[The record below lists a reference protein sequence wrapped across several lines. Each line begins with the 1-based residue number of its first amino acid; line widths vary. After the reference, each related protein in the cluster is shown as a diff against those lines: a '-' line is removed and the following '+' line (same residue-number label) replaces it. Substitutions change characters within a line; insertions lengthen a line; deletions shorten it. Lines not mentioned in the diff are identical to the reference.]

1 MERFA
6 SPVVRMESAGQVVLW
21 HGLTGRYAALAPQ
34 LVADIEACPPG
45 LGTPPD
51 LKPVTERLHRLHLL
65 AESAAPDLS
74 RLIPA
79 ASRLLLLLPA
89 VPALWLPMPA
99 VRTPGG
105 HAYAER
111 RLTAGEL
118 AFWRQINGA
127 RTVAA
132 AATRAG
138 LPLEEA
144 LAFLAELTHPSV
156 QAVQLRERPVQRRDF
171 ALERLVAPERPP
183 SARPAH
189 QRGRHGETTL
199 DHYHVFSIDDA
210 ATHFDDRET
219 TVAHAFGTPHR
230 GLGNQRYG
238 ARLYSALD
246 ARGLSPEDGGITLEI
261 GPGTGELA
269 GAWLAAREAA
279 GHHGPYRRL
288 DRSGALLEAQALA
301 APGSTGVL
309 GNATHLP
316 LPARSV
322 DLVLSNE
329 VIADLSAVPWSPDE
343 PSLPGTPPD
352 EVAERI
358 GRYKLEV
365 LPGRCF
371 YNLGAWQLVEEL
383 ARVLK
388 PGGAAYLSEFG
399 GLDETPVETEQLDHP
414 EVSIHFGH
422 LMAVARAVGLEA
434 TLLPLP
440 ELLGMDLSAV
450 WLARH
455 SYEALRA
462 RMRAEGRTLQAR
474 AWSPETLP
482 LPWPVE
488 GLHWVPLTDPGPGPL
503 PTRFQA
509 LLLRAPPR
517 G

>member
-21 HGLTGRYAALAPQ
+21 HGLTGRYAALAPD
-34 LVADIEACPPG
+34 LVADIEAWPAG
-45 LGTPPD
+45 LGAPPD
-51 LKPVTERLHRLHLL
+51 LKPVTERLNRLHLL
-65 AESAAPDLS
+65 AESDAPDLP

-79 ASRLLLLLPA
+79 SSRLLLLLPS

-111 RLTAGEL
+111 RLSPSEL
-118 AFWRQINGA
+118 AFWREINGA

-132 AATRAG
+132 AASRAG
-138 LPLEEA
+138 VRVEEA

-156 QAVQLRERPVQRRDF
+156 AAVQLRERPVQRRDF

-183 SARPAH
+183 SARPAD
-189 QRGRHGETTL
+189 QRGAHGETTL
-199 DHYHVFSIDDA
+199 DRYHISSITDA
-210 ATHFDDRET
+210 DTHFDDRET
-219 TVAHAFGTPHR
+219 TVAHAFALPHR

-238 ARLYSALD
+238 ARLYGALE
-246 ARGLSPEDGGITLEI
+246 ARGMLPEDGGVTLEI

-279 GHHGPYRRL
+279 GATGPYRRL
-288 DRSGALLEAQALA
+288 DRSGALLEAQARN
-301 APGSTGVL
+301 APGSTGLL
-309 GNATHLP
+309 GSATHLP
-316 LPARSV
+316 MPAASV
-322 DLVLSNE
+322 DLVICNE
-329 VIADLSAVPWSPDE
+329 VIADLSAVPWSREE

-358 GRYKLEV
+358 LRYKLEV

-383 ARVLK
+383 ARVLR

-399 GLDETPVETEQLDHP
+399 GLDETPTETEQLDHP

-422 LMAVARAVGLEA
+422 LMAVARGVGLEA
-434 TLLPLP
+434 TLVPLP
-440 ELLGMDLSAV
+440 ELLSMDLSAT

-462 RMRAEGRTLQAR
+462 RLRSEGRALAAR
-474 AWSPETLP
+474 AWSPDTLK

-488 GLHWVPLTDPGPGPL
+488 GLHWVSLAEPGPGPL

-517 G
+517 R